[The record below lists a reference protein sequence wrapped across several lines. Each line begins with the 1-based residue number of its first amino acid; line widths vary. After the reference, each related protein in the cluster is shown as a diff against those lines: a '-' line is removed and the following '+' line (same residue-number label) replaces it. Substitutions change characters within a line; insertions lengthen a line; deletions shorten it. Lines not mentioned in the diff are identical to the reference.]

1 MKNKQM
7 IQEICNFLNAKDCK
21 LGKIGVGTF
30 FAEVNDKKYAVINIT
45 EFINRT
51 KKISNA
57 DIKVGNQLYS
67 IAPLL

>member
-1 MKNKQM
+1 MRNAQL
-7 IQEICNFLNAKDCK
+7 INEICGFLNTENCK

-30 FAEVNDKKYAVINIT
+30 FAEVNDKKYAVINVT

-51 KKISNA
+51 KKLEKA

-67 IAPLL
+67 IVALP